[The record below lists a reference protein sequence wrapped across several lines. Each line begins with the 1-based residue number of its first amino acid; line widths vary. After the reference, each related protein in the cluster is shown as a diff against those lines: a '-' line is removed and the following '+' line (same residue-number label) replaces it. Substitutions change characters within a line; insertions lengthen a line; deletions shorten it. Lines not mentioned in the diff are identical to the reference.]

1 MMDRTEKKI
10 LEIIDQNRDRIL
22 EFGRDVYKHAELG
35 YMEERTSG
43 VFLKMMQ
50 KLGLSTNKNLA
61 LTGVKAYLHTGNSGP
76 VLALLG
82 EMDGLPMPDHPYAN
96 PETGAAHACGHHC
109 QLTGVAGAAVAL
121 TDPEVMAALCGDVV
135 FFAVPAEEVT
145 NQEYKEQ
152 LIREGK
158 IAYRSGKSELIR
170 TGAFDGIDLCIS
182 HHSANEISFGGSS
195 ANGVLAKTVRYYG
208 KSAHAAVAP
217 ESGVNALSAAN
228 LALQAIGM
236 NREGFA
242 EKDKIRINTVL
253 TEGGTAP
260 GMIPEKAKIEAL
272 IRGKNIEAME
282 KASKV
287 ADRCFRS
294 GAIAMGAG
302 IKIETSVGYLPE
314 KSTRAPG
321 EIIDM
326 ARELLPKR
334 EVRDDPWEH
343 HLYGSSDLGD
353 LSSILPLVQFHTGGI
368 CGALH
373 QTDFDIV
380 DEEEAYILTSKLF
393 ALSAYRLLRNGAK
406 LAEEYR
412 QNFRPVFSGRR
423 EYCDY
428 IERMHTVYEEFPE

>member
-353 LSSILPLVQFHTGGI
+353 LSSILPLIQFHTGGI
-368 CGALH
+368 SGALH

-412 QNFRPVFSGRR
+412 RNFRPVFSGRK

>member
-10 LEIIDQNRDRIL
+10 LEIIDQNRERIL

-35 YMEERTSG
+35 YMEEKTSG

-50 KLGLSTNKNLA
+50 KLGLDTDKNLA
-61 LTGVKAYLHTGNSGP
+61 MTGVKAYLHTGNSGP

-158 IAYRSGKSELIR
+158 IVYRSGKSELIR

-182 HHSANEISFGGSS
+182 HHSAKEISFGGSS

-208 KSAHAAVAP
+208 KSAHAAAAP
-217 ESGVNALSAAN
+217 ECGVNALSAAS

-242 EKDKIRINTVL
+242 EKDKIRINTIL

-260 GMIPEKAKIEAL
+260 GMIPETAQIEAL

-282 KASKV
+282 NASKV
-287 ADRCFRS
+287 ADRCFRA
-294 GAIAMGAG
+294 GAMAMGAG

-314 KSTRAPG
+314 EAIRVPG
-321 EIIDM
+321 EIVDM

-334 EVRDDPWEH
+334 EVRDDPPEH
-343 HLYGSSDLGD
+343 HMYGSSDLGD
-353 LSSILPLVQFHTGGI
+353 LSSILPLFQFHTGGI
-368 CGALH
+368 RGSLH

-393 ALSAYRLLRNGAK
+393 ALTAYRLLRNGAK
-406 LAEEYR
+406 QAAEYM
-412 QNFRPVFSGRR
+412 QNYRPVFPGRK
-423 EYCDY
+423 EYCEY
-428 IERMHTVYEEFPE
+428 IDRMHTVYEEFSE